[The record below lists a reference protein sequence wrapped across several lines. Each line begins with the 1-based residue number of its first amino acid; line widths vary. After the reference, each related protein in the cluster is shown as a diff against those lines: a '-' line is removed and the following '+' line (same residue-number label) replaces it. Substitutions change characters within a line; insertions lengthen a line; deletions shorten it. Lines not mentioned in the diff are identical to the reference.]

1 MSGLM
6 IKDCML
12 LKRQGRYFIIVLVV
26 ACMMAFTGS
35 ENFSS
40 FMTSYLTFM
49 ITIFSF
55 SSFSYDEY
63 DNGMA
68 YLMALPSGRRNYV
81 KAKYLFSILLI
92 MVVWFLGCLLRMAF
106 FLMRFSA
113 ADYLELLPTEPIYLL
128 VCLIY
133 VSGTFPAILKYGAEK
148 GRNVAFTVL
157 AFLAIGVFMIARF
170 NPRIPVLR
178 SVSAEIGQC
187 LETSPLIVLF
197 SLRAVFVLVLTVSYL
212 CAVRIMEKKEF

>member
-113 ADYLELLPTEPIYLL
+113 ADYLELLPTDPIYLP
-128 VCLIY
+128 VCL
-133 VSGTFPAILKYGAEK
+133 K
-148 GRNVAFTVL
+148 
-157 AFLAIGVFMIARF
+157 FL
-170 NPRIPVLR
+170 
-178 SVSAEIGQC
+178 
-187 LETSPLIVLF
+187 
-197 SLRAVFVLVLTVSYL
+197 
-212 CAVRIMEKKEF
+212 